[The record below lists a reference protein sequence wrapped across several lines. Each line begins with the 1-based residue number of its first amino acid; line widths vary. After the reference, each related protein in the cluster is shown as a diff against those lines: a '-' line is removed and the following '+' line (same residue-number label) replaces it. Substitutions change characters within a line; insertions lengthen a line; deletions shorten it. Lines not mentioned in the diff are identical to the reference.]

1 MQSEHVLVFSI
12 LRTQIHNRNLT
23 EVTMKLLVSHIDH
36 NFTLFFLFSLFL
48 EHQC

>member
-23 EVTMKLLVSHIDH
+23 VTMKLLVSHIDH
-36 NFTLFFLFSLFL
+36 NFTLFFSFFL
-48 EHQC
+48 YS